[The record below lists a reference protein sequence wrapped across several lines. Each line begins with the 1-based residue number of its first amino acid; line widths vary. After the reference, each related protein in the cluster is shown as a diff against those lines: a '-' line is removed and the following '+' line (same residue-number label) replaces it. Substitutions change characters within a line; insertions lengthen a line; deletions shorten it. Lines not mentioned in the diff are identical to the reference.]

1 MVMIELPEWLPD
13 RADVSTP
20 GVPVARN
27 LLPTADG
34 YKSIR
39 DLSAIDVT
47 PLPGFCNG
55 AFRGRTQDGASFF
68 MAGTVGDLYDIVDND
83 WREITRTAGYTM
95 GLEDHW
101 EFEIYGNRKFATNY
115 IEQVQTMEDPD
126 TEMEDLNVAAEAQQ
140 AGNGNASRAAVIAV
154 VGEFVVLGD
163 IVGQNDNAAAIGSQE
178 AGLHWCAIGNS
189 LLWPEVGTQT
199 AVDTQSDFQV
209 LQGDGGPIISTIPA
223 AEWTAVFRSRQIYRM
238 DYIGA
243 PAVFAFRKAD
253 DQRGATV
260 PGTAV
265 AVGGLVY
272 FLSEEGFMVFNGAQI
287 APIGHEKVDSTV
299 MDRIDWVRAAA
310 RCSAVHDP
318 DTRSIVWALPVQGGG
333 SLILG
338 YQYELQKFWNIEKS
352 VDRLVTYLP
361 TAGGADS
368 LDGVNYDDM
377 WMDHFNEASDPAP
390 TPNLANTNM
399 DTIGA
404 GAAGRE
410 VLAAFA
416 ADSHQLSSFGAE
428 NFISGVIEAG
438 DFEIADG
445 KRGILQWVRPVF
457 KGDGN
462 MTLAV
467 NTGFTPEKDLST
479 FGYRFPKGA
488 LINDAGV
495 CPYRVG
501 GRYMRAQFTTSG
513 EINQFQGFDFRSAP
527 AGDR

>member
-20 GVPVARN
+20 GVPIARN

-55 AFRGRTQDGASFF
+55 ALRGRTQAGASFL
-68 MAGTVGDLYDIVDND
+68 MAGTISDLYDMVDND
-83 WREITRTAGYTM
+83 WRDISRTAGYTM

-101 EFEIYGNRKFATNY
+101 VFTVYGDRKFATNY
-115 IEQVQTMEDPD
+115 IEQVQTMITPD
-126 TEMEDLNVAAEAQQ
+126 TEMEDLNDAAAV
-140 AGNGNASRAAVIAV
+140 GDGNASRAAVIAI
-154 VGEFVVLGD
+154 VGEHVVLGD
-163 IVGQNDNAAAIGSQE
+163 IVGQNDNASAIGSQE
-178 AGLHWCAIGNS
+178 GGVHWCAIGNP
-189 LLWPEVGTQT
+189 LLWPIVGTQE

-209 LQGDGGPIISTIPA
+209 LQGDGGPITDIIPA
-223 AEWTAVFRSRQIYRM
+223 AEWTAIFRGRQLYRM

-243 PAVFAFRKAD
+243 PAIYAFRKAD

-272 FLSEEGFMVFNGAQI
+272 FLSEEGFMVFNGAQT
-287 APIGHEKVDSTV
+287 APIGHEKVDKTI

-310 RCSAVHDP
+310 RCSSVHDP
-318 DTRSIVWALPVQGGG
+318 DTRSIVWALPVLGGD

-338 YQYELQKFWNIEKS
+338 YQYDLQKFWNIEKS
-352 VDRLVTYLP
+352 VDRIITYLP
-361 TAGGADS
+361 DNDS
-368 LDGVNYDDM
+368 LDEDPYADLDMDDTG
-377 WMDHFNEASDPAP
+377 E
-390 TPNLANTNM
+390 LGNTNM
-399 DTIGA
+399 DRIGA
-404 GAAGRE
+404 GAANRE
-410 VLAAFA
+410 ILAAFA
-416 ADSHQLSSFGAE
+416 AGSHQLSSFGSG

-438 DFEIADG
+438 DFEIAEG

-457 KGDGN
+457 KGNGSI
-462 MTLAV
+462 TLRLNA
-467 NTGFTPEKDLST
+467 GFTPEQDLNIY
-479 FGYRFPKGA
+479 GYRSPKGST
-488 LINDAGV
+488 INSAGV

-513 EINQFQGFDFRSAP
+513 EINQFQGFDFEASP
-527 AGDR
+527 AGSR